1 MDSYEKAI
9 IALKLRRLCERNAIQ
24 KALEE
29 AYELVTELEDL
40 LLCYDGKQGCH
51 IERLAGNVAREYA
64 DVTVAVGDTLRQL
77 WPSFDG
83 EVAKKRREVYEQKL
97 PGYLVDDQLREIL

>member
-9 IALKLRRLCERNAIQ
+9 IALKLRRLGERNAIQ

-40 LLCYDGKQGCH
+40 LLCYDGKCQ
-51 IERLAGNVAREYA
+51 IERVVCNVAREYA

-97 PGYLVDDQLREIL
+97 PGYLVDDRLREIL